1 MIKGGGMIIHLDY
14 QQQRYTLYHPFSGRE
29 AWSQSRERGGREKM
43 YREEASAG
51 EGKKGGKKKRKERKR
66 KERKKKKIGNRLS
79 IFKNYDS

>member
-1 MIKGGGMIIHLDY
+1 MIIHLDY
-14 QQQRYTLYHPFSGRE
+14 QQQRYTLDHPFSGRE

-51 EGKKGGKKKRKERKR
+51 EGKKEERKR
-66 KERKKKKIGNRLS
+66 KERKKGKKENRKQIGNRLS